1 MKQDKYGQVMNGKE
15 TYIDIA
21 KTLINNN
28 IIINWTDEEMTCL
41 DLLFSYKANRV
52 SGNYLQRGI
61 RGNEL
66 FVSIIG
72 FGAFGFDI
80 NANEKAPGYIAKKL
94 ERRDRYKMD
103 MNNKIS
109 NTNFENEKRLNNFI
123 EAYKQTKEQEFIV
136 ESINKDFF
144 FEFVDCLLTELEQKD
159 KRIQELE
166 EELEKANRQ
175 LDLDYIDDNYIPKQ
189 KVKDKIEELKNEY
202 DEILSEYGNL
212 DTDIVIN
219 VPNKNVRKYIDELVI
234 KILVLQELLKGESK

>member
-1 MKQDKYGQVMNGKE
+1 
-15 TYIDIA
+15 
-21 KTLINNN
+21 
-28 IIINWTDEEMTCL
+28 
-41 DLLFSYKANRV
+41 
-52 SGNYLQRGI
+52 
-61 RGNEL
+61 
-66 FVSIIG
+66 
-72 FGAFGFDI
+72 
-80 NANEKAPGYIAKKL
+80 
-94 ERRDRYKMD
+94 MD

-175 LDLDYIDDNYIPKQ
+175 LDLDYVDDNYIPKQ
-189 KVKDKIEELKNEY
+189 KVKDKIEELKKEY
-202 DEILSEYGNL
+202 YEILSEYGNL